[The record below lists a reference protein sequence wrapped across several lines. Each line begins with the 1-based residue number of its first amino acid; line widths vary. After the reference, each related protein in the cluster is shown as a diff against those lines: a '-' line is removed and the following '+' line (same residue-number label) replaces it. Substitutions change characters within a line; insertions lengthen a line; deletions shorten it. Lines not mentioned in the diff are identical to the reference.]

1 MTPKQRMLAVM
12 NGDRPDEIPFV
23 EYVGMI
29 PRGAEEIW
37 RHVDIKDVGGLA
49 WVGAWD
55 TDAPNCKL
63 ESVETEEDGQDVIR
77 SSLVTPKGTLTGVMV
92 RNVVKRKPMVTDI
105 KDYHVLLAYLR
116 DLRYTGTTA
125 HIEQVLADLGDQGLP
140 HVKIPRT
147 PYQRLWTEYV
157 SMEDL
162 AIHMQDAPELVD
174 EVMRELGRHV
184 IDAAKVTAMAA
195 RETEF
200 YHAIICDNITAPMI
214 GPTLFAKWCAPYY
227 NEVSDILAEEG
238 IKLMIHMDGDLKPLW
253 HEIAKCRHA
262 GIDSMSPPP
271 DNDTSVTDAFEQ
283 WPDKLVWTN
292 FPSSVH
298 LAEPA
303 EVYSVACTL
312 LEQGGHTGRFW
323 IQITEDLP
331 WRGGQWWLT
340 VPEIVKAIRDFGKP

>member
-12 NGDRPDEIPFV
+12 KGDKPDEVPFV

-63 ESVETEEDGQDVIR
+63 ESVETEEDGLQVTR
-77 SSLVTPKGTLTGVMV
+77 SSLVTPEGTLTEVKVRGVVLRKRMV
-92 RNVVKRKPMVTDI
+92 ADI
-105 KDYHVLLAYLR
+105 EDYHVLLAYLR
-116 DLRYTGTTA
+116 DVRFTGTTA
-125 HIEQVLADLGDQGLP
+125 RIEQVLADLGDRGLP

-147 PYQRLWTEYV
+147 PYQRLWIEYV

-162 AIHMQDAPELVD
+162 AVHMQEAPELID

-184 IDAAKVTAMAA
+184 IDAAKVTAMVA

-214 GPTLFAKWCAPYY
+214 GPALFAKWCAPYY
-227 NEVSDILAEEG
+227 NEVSDILAEERVD
-238 IKLMIHMDGDLKPLW
+238 LMIHMDGDLKGLW

-262 GIDSMSPPP
+262 GIDSLSPPP
-271 DNDTSVTDAFEQ
+271 DNDTSVADALEQ
-283 WPDKLVWTN
+283 WPDKLVWAN
-292 FPSSVH
+292 FPSSVL

-303 EVYSVACTL
+303 EVYSVAREL

-323 IQITEDLP
+323 LQITEDLP
-331 WRGGQWWLT
+331 WRGGEWWLT
-340 VPEIVKAIRDFGKP
+340 VPEIYKAIKDFGRP